1 MKAEFESKIEL
12 LDKLKLYHIT
22 ITEDIL
28 EKFHEKDEKGSLYNK
43 RFKITLNDSVSWQG
57 GSVSLGNNSAYITV
71 SIARMKQAGTNPGET
86 VKVTLERDDSKYG
99 FEVPEE
105 FEEALRQDDEARKR
119 FLSLSMG
126 KQRAIIYIVIQL
138 KSSEKR
144 IDKSLFFMEN
154 LKRAPEGKITM
165 RHVIGKDLP

>member
-71 SIARMKQAGTNPGET
+71 SKARMKQAGTNPGEI